1 MIQLEIEPIEVYNE
15 TMQLEHAFVMFQ
27 TLANECYRLQM
38 EQMRFKRQIATNEKY
53 KPRSTDNRSVKKKL
67 KLLNDYEM
75 KTFDKLVKD
84 YIKKTNFM
92 CDSFASQ
99 LPEKSELM
107 ELGATEFMDKFLT
120 IK

>member
-1 MIQLEIEPIEVYNE
+1 MIQLDITPIEVYNE

-53 KPRSTDNRSVKKKL
+53 KPRKTDNRASKKKL
-67 KLLNDYEM
+67 EKLKDFEM

-92 CDSFASQ
+92 CDSFANQ

-107 ELGATEFMDKFLT
+107 ETAATEFMNKLLVV
-120 IK
+120 K

>member
-1 MIQLEIEPIEVYNE
+1 MIQLDIEPIQVYNE

-38 EQMRFKRQIATNEKY
+38 DQMRFKRQVATNEKY
-53 KPRSTDNRSVKKKL
+53 KPKQSDNRATKKKL
-67 KLLNDYEM
+67 EKLKDYEM
-75 KTFDKLVKD
+75 KCFDKLVKQ
-84 YIKKTNFM
+84 YIDKTNFM

-107 ELGATEFMDKFLT
+107 EIAATDFMEKFLT
-120 IK
+120 IE

>member
-1 MIQLEIEPIEVYNE
+1 
-15 TMQLEHAFVMFQ
+15 
-27 TLANECYRLQM
+27 
-38 EQMRFKRQIATNEKY
+38 
-53 KPRSTDNRSVKKKL
+53 
-67 KLLNDYEM
+67 M

-120 IK
+120 VK